1 VIYFFATLK
10 IGIIQ
15 RFHTMK
21 TFFSLKAQFQ
31 LLERGRTVAGFVMNV
46 ENNAIFVQEKKIR

>member
-1 VIYFFATLK
+1 
-10 IGIIQ
+10 
-15 RFHTMK
+15 MK

-46 ENNAIFVQEKKIR
+46 ENNAIFVQEKKNQMKFEIDFTYFLKKE